1 MSAPGLIF
9 AAPASGSGKTTLVA
23 GLLRLLRRRGLHI
36 SAAKLGPDYIDP
48 AFHSAALGKPCLNI
62 DLWAMRPATVT
73 ALLERLSSGGA
84 LTVVEGAMGL
94 FDGAADGTA
103 SAADFAALTGWPV
116 ILVVDARGQA
126 QSAGALLSGFARH
139 RADVAVAGVI
149 FNRIGGPAHE
159 SALRLA
165 AEPLGIPVLG
175 CIPRAADLV
184 LPERHLGLVQATEH
198 ADLEAFLDRLADR
211 LEARLDIDRL
221 LDLARPARL
230 PSSAGAAGVSPS
242 LGTAH
247 RRRLRC
253 GLCLFL
259 CRHSSMPGAIRA
271 PRSTLLLASGR

>member
-1 MSAPGLIF
+1 
-9 AAPASGSGKTTLVA
+9 
-23 GLLRLLRRRGLHI
+23 
-36 SAAKLGPDYIDP
+36 
-48 AFHSAALGKPCLNI
+48 
-62 DLWAMRPATVT
+62 MRPATVT
-73 ALLERLSSGGA
+73 ALRERLSSGGA

-211 LEARLDIDRL
+211 LETRLDIDRL

-230 PSSAGAAGVSPS
+230 PSSAGAAGSPAFPWA
-242 LGTAH
+242 AH

-253 GLCLFL
+253 GLCLLL

-271 PRSTLLLASGR
+271 PRSRSSRLWPMRRRRRRATRSICPAAIPNSMPGDWRRASASSRGCVAQQREARSCSANAAAI